1 MIFSACSSNGAPTPG
16 PTVIRANPEGA
27 PRPFR
32 LGFSVIPPERSPGA
46 YTTAFAT
53 AAQYGDIVLLQ
64 RTPPWEDFLSG
75 AQVSKAT
82 SDNTRFEVALL
93 DQYSHLKRFFAI
105 DPTDGVV
112 QRSRITNI
120 PAGVDPQAG
129 FNDPALRAAFK
140 EYVAY
145 VSTNYRPDYLA
156 IGVEINMLA
165 ERNPVQFQA
174 FASLYREAYEVA
186 KKNNPKGKVFP
197 TFQLEDLEGTFEISH
212 SPHWE
217 LLDTFRGAM
226 DALAISTYPFLGDVR
241 TADEVRPDYIS
252 QLKTHFDGEIIIAET
267 GYASMPVEGKANV
280 GTEEDQRAYLERL
293 LAAAEA
299 NRLGAVIWTA
309 ALDPS
314 FAAPA
319 LRSIGLRQA
328 DGSNKL
334 AWTTWETWSRRPL
347 E

>member
-1 MIFSACSSNGAPTPG
+1 MIFSACSSDGATNPG
-16 PTVIRANPEGA
+16 PTVVRPAPQGDARA
-27 PRPFR
+27 FR
-32 LGFSVIPPERSPGA
+32 MGFSVIPPSRSPEA
-46 YTTAFAT
+46 YTGAFAT

-64 RTPPWEDFLSG
+64 RTPPWEDFLPG
-75 AQVSKAT
+75 GRVSKAT
-82 SDNTRFEVALL
+82 ADNTRYEIALL

-112 QRSRITNI
+112 QRSRIANM
-120 PAGVDPQAG
+120 PAGLDPQAG
-129 FNDPALRAAFK
+129 FNDPSLRASLI

-145 VSTNYRPDYLA
+145 VSTNYKPDYLA

-186 KKNNPKGKVFP
+186 KKNNPKGRVFP
-197 TFQLEDLEGTFEISH
+197 TFQLEDIEGTFETSH

-217 LLDTFRGAM
+217 IVDSFRGAM
-226 DALAISTYPFLGDVR
+226 DVLAISTYPFLGDVR
-241 TADEVRPDYIS
+241 TADELRPDWIA
-252 QLKTHFDGEIIIAET
+252 QLKSHFAGEIIIAET
-267 GYASMPVEGKANV
+267 GYASAPVEGKANV

-293 LAAAEA
+293 LSDAQANGIAA
-299 NRLGAVIWTA
+299 VVWTA

-314 FAAPA
+314 FAAAP

-334 AWTTWETWSRRPL
+334 AWETWETWARRPL
-347 E
+347 Q